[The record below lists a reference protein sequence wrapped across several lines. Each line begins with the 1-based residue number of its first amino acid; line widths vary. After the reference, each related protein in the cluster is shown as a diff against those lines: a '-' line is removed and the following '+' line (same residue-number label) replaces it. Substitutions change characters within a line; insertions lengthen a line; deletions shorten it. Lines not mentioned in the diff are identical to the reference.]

1 MKNPLP
7 CPFSILAVAAGA
19 ALFSPAAQ
27 AACEFD
33 IEVGDTLQY
42 STDVIEADADCESIT
57 IHLTHTGKLPA
68 AAMGHNWVLSADS
81 DFRAVANAG
90 MASGLEQDYLP
101 PDDERVL
108 AATEVIGGGE
118 STRIEFS
125 IDALDPDGSYTFFCS
140 FPGHWAAMKGTFRL
154 I

>member
-1 MKNPLP
+1 MNTTL
-7 CPFSILAVAAGA
+7 IRVLVLATSGL
-19 ALFSPAAQ
+19 LFSPVAQ

-42 STDVIEADADCESIT
+42 STDVIEADADCESVT
-57 IHLTHTGKLPA
+57 INLKHTGQLPA
-68 AAMGHNWVLSADS
+68 AAMGHNWVLGADS
-81 DFRAVANAG
+81 DFQAIANAG
-90 MASGLEQDYLP
+90 MSAGLEQDYLP

>member
-1 MKNPLP
+1 MNTTL
-7 CPFSILAVAAGA
+7 IRVLVLATSGL
-19 ALFSPAAQ
+19 LFSPVAQ

-42 STDVIEADADCESIT
+42 STDVIEADADCESVT
-57 IHLTHTGKLPA
+57 INLKHTGQLPA

-81 DFRAVANAG
+81 DFQAIANAG
-90 MASGLEQDYLP
+90 MSAGLEQDYLP